1 MTSVATALAMVATS
15 LAVAGTAAADP
26 GFTPEA
32 PESVVDLV
40 RTDHP
45 RLILD
50 DADLTGVQ
58 EWIATDDTAAAL
70 ADDVLGQAEALLAA
84 PVTIYDFPDGRSL
97 LTPVRTILN
106 RTYVLALSYRLTE
119 DTRFLDRAYAELAAA
134 AQFPDWNPE
143 SFLSVAEMLHA
154 FAIGYD
160 WLYPAL
166 TAQQRGVLETAM
178 VTHGFRPA
186 QAGYDAGAS
195 WTTTTSNWSIVCTS
209 GIGIAALAL
218 ADVEPERAESLLQLG
233 LSHVGPALDEYAPD
247 GGYPEGPTY
256 WDYAT
261 RYLVPYLAS
270 LGTAVG
276 EDFGISDAPGLSGT
290 VDFSMYMAGPS
301 GRTFNYSDA
310 SSTYGGPPAAY
321 WMADR
326 YGQPGYAW
334 WADEGL
340 NTPANP
346 QALLWYGLSERA
358 TPAQTEMPLDRYFSG
373 TETVLSR
380 SAWST
385 PTALFTG
392 FKAGDNSNNH
402 GDLDM
407 GTFVL
412 DALGTRWAD
421 ELGADSY
428 SLPGYF
434 STGPDGERWT
444 YYRKRAEGQN
454 TLVINPGSGPD
465 QSVAAAGRIVAQ
477 EDSPAG
483 AFAVAELTEAYAD
496 QGVTTWQR
504 GVAMIDDR
512 SRVVVQDELTST
524 TPVEA
529 WWFMHTSAD
538 VEIADDG
545 RSAVL
550 TIEGRQLL
558 ARLVDAPAQAQFS
571 VMAAEPLPASPNPD
585 GQAANGQSKLTV
597 QLPGVTDLRLSILL
611 EPLPVGGT
619 GEPVPAVTALA
630 DWTVPAT
637 GASTLSDLTHDG
649 VTVPGFSADTRTLV
663 LETTDLGVI
672 EAVPS
677 NGTDQIDVQMP
688 DALPGTAVVCV
699 GPAGEVCR
707 TRYEVHLT
715 RPYSGPLT
723 GSIVGTNPTSNA
735 VDDDLGTFWSAQ
747 GDGQWLRANL
757 PETTTVDG
765 VRVAWSMGNAR
776 VYTYDVQTS
785 LDGEQWATVW
795 SGASSGTTLELE
807 DISFDPVQAG
817 YVRILAHGNNA
828 NMWMSLSELRISTAQ
843 GEWPQTEPAAPDPV
857 AIGIGSGVLN
867 LHPQM
872 VDSPAL
878 TVTMS
883 DGTTVPL
890 DPTAA
895 SLRSSDPE
903 VAEFTSDG
911 AVVARS
917 VGSTLLTALWR
928 SPTGTLVGGRAT
940 VAVTD
945 PGTST
950 LTAAR
955 DGYVRDGTYAD
966 TSYGTAASMTVKRD
980 PSSNNAG
987 FNRETYL
994 AFDLEPLDGRELVAA
1009 ELVLTTVVAA
1019 DRTMLVDVSTAAT
1032 DWTEADL
1039 TWNSRPAVGTAV
1051 GQFTAGSETAPV
1063 SIDVTGAAAAALGE
1077 GGASLGF
1084 ALRQNAQDTQ
1094 AFGTS
1099 VWSRERG
1106 AGGPTLVLH
1115 WAEATACTSTV
1126 TGSTTGA
1133 IALTGSMACIVDAD
1147 VRGPVTAADGTS
1159 VRIEGSTIAG
1169 PVTVPAAGSVIV
1181 ADTTINGP
1189 VQLAGESSSMWVEAS
1204 TVRGPVTALA
1214 PGGTLA
1220 LLDSEVVGSLAC
1232 SAESVT
1238 VLIDTDVR
1246 VTRPECGSDT

>member
-1 MTSVATALAMVATS
+1 MTSVATALTMVATS
-15 LAVAGTAAADP
+15 LAVAGTADADP

-50 DADLTGVQ
+50 DAALADVQ
-58 EWIATDDTAAAL
+58 GWIATDDDAAAL
-70 ADDVLGQAEALLAA
+70 ADDVVGQAESLLAA

-178 VTHGFRPA
+178 VTHGFEPA

-218 ADVEPERAESLLQLG
+218 AEIEPERAESLLQLG

-276 EDFGISDAPGLSGT
+276 DDFGISDAPGLSGT

-321 WMADR
+321 WLADR
-326 YGQPGYAW
+326 YDQPGYAW

-340 NTPANP
+340 RTPTNP

-434 STGPDGERWT
+434 STGPDGDRWT

-465 QSVAAAGRIVAQ
+465 QSVAAAGRIIAQ
-477 EDSPAG
+477 EGSPAG
-483 AFAVAELTEAYAD
+483 AFAVADLTEAYAD
-496 QGVTTWQR
+496 QGVTSWQR

-512 SRVVVQDELTST
+512 SRVVVQDELSAT

-538 VEIADDG
+538 VEIATDG

-550 TIEGRQLL
+550 TIEGRHLL
-558 ARLVDAPAQAQFS
+558 ARFLDAPAGAQFS
-571 VMAAEPLPASPNPD
+571 VMAAEPLPTSPNPD

-597 QLPGVTDLRLSILL
+597 RLPGVTDLRLSILL
-611 EPLPVGGT
+611 EPLPVGGE
-619 GEPVPAVTALA
+619 GEPAPVVTALA
-630 DWTVPAT
+630 DWTVPAP

-649 VTVPGFSADTRTLV
+649 VTIPGFSADTRTLV
-663 LETTDLGVI
+663 LETTDLGEI

-677 NGTDQIDVQMP
+677 AATDQVDVQMP

-699 GPAGEVCR
+699 GPAGDECR
-707 TRYEVHLT
+707 TRYRVHLT

-735 VDDDLGTFWSAQ
+735 TDGDLGTFWSAQ

-757 PETTTVDG
+757 PATTTVDG
-765 VRVAWSMGNAR
+765 VRVAWSMGSTR
-776 VYTYDVQTS
+776 VYSYDVQTS
-785 LDGEQWATVW
+785 LDGEQWSTVW
-795 SGASSGTTLELE
+795 SGASSGTTLDLE
-807 DISFDPVQAG
+807 DVAFDPVQAS
-817 YVRILAHGNNA
+817 YVRILAHGNSA
-828 NMWMSLSELRISTAQ
+828 NMWMSLSELRVRTAQ

-857 AIGIGSGVLN
+857 AIAIGSGALN
-867 LHPQM
+867 LHPRT
-872 VDSPAL
+872 VDTPGL

-883 DGTTVPL
+883 DGSTVPL
-890 DPTAA
+890 DLTTA
-895 SLRSSDPE
+895 SVRSSDAE

-911 AVVARS
+911 VVVARS

-928 SPTGTLVGGRAT
+928 SPTGTLVGGRAA
-940 VAVTD
+940 VSVTD
-945 PGTST
+945 PST
-950 LTAAR
+950 TTLAAAR

-966 TSYGTAASMTVKRD
+966 TSYGSATSMTVKRD
-980 PSSNNAG
+980 PSGSNAG

-994 AFDLEPLDGRELVAA
+994 AFDLEPADGRELVAA
-1009 ELVLTTVVAA
+1009 ELVMTAGVTT
-1019 DRTMLVDVSTAAT
+1019 DRTMVVDVSTAGA
-1032 DWTEADL
+1032 DWTEATL
-1039 TWNSRPAVGTAV
+1039 TWNSRPAVGVPVA
-1051 GQFTAGSETAPV
+1051 QFTAGSEPAPV
-1063 SIDVTGAAAAALGE
+1063 SVDVTDAVAAVLGADE
-1077 GGASLGF
+1077 ASLGF
-1084 ALRQNAQDTQ
+1084 ALLQNAQDRQ

-1115 WAEATACTSTV
+1115 WAEATACSSTV
-1126 TGSTTGA
+1126 TGSNSGA
-1133 IALTGSMACIVDAD
+1133 VTLTGPVACLVDAD
-1147 VRGPVTAADGTS
+1147 VRGPVTATGGTS
-1159 VRIEGSTIAG
+1159 VRIERSTIAG
-1169 PVTVPAAGSVIV
+1169 PVTVPAAGTVV
-1181 ADTTINGP
+1181 LTDATINGP
-1189 VQLAGESSSMWVEAS
+1189 VQLSGEGAVIWVASS
-1204 TVRGPVTALA
+1204 TIRGPLTALT

-1220 LLDSEVVGSLAC
+1220 MLESQVVGTLTC
-1232 SAESVT
+1232 SEAAGS
-1238 VLIDTDVR
+1238 VLIETEVR
-1246 VTRPECGSDT
+1246 VLDPACE

>member
-1 MTSVATALAMVATS
+1 MTSVATAVAMVATS
-15 LAVAGTAAADP
+15 LAVAAPVAADP

-32 PESVVDLV
+32 PDNIVDLV

-50 DADLTGVQ
+50 DTALSQVEQ
-58 EWIATDDTAAAL
+58 WIATDDTAAGL
-70 ADDVLGQAEALLAA
+70 ATDVLGQAEALLTA

-97 LTPVRTILN
+97 LTPVRVILN
-106 RTYVLALSYRLTE
+106 RTYVLSLSYRLTE
-119 DTRFLDRAYAELAAA
+119 DTRFLDRAYAELEAA

-166 TAQQRGVLETAM
+166 TTQQRGVLENAM
-178 VTHGFRPA
+178 VTLGFEPA

-195 WTTTTSNWSIVCTS
+195 WTTTNSNWNVVCTS

-218 ADVEPERAESLLQLG
+218 ADVEPDRAESLLQAG
-233 LSHVGPALDEYAPD
+233 LSHVGIALDEFAPD
-247 GGYPEGPTY
+247 GGYPEGATY

-276 EDFGISDAPGLSGT
+276 DDFGLSDAPGLDRT
-290 VDFSMYMAGPS
+290 ADFSMYMAGPS
-301 GRTFNYSDA
+301 GRTFNYADA
-310 SSTYGGPPAAY
+310 SSSYGGSPATY

-326 YGQPGYAW
+326 YDQPGYAW
-334 WADEGL
+334 WGDEGL
-340 NTPANP
+340 TTPANP
-346 QALLWYGLSERA
+346 QDLLWYGLSERA
-358 TPAQTEMPLDRYFSG
+358 TPAESAMPLDRYFSG

-380 SAWST
+380 SAWDA

-392 FKAGDNSNNH
+392 FKAGDNSSNH

-454 TLVINPGSGPD
+454 TLVINPGSGAD
-465 QSVAAAGRIVAQ
+465 QSVAATGHIIDQ
-477 EDSPAG
+477 GYSPAG
-483 AFAVAELTEAYAD
+483 SFAVADLTEAYAD
-496 QGVTTWQR
+496 QDVTSWQR

-512 SRVVVQDELTST
+512 SRVVVQDELSST

-538 VEIADDG
+538 VEIAEDG

-571 VMAAEPLPASPNPD
+571 VMAAQPLPTSPNPD

-597 QLPGVTDLRLSILL
+597 HLPGVTDLRLSILL

-619 GEPVPAVTALA
+619 GEPVPAVTDLA
-630 DWTVPAT
+630 DWTVPAS
-637 GASTLSDLTHDG
+637 GAATLSDLTHDG
-649 VTVPGFSADTRTLV
+649 VTIPGFSTDARTFV
-663 LETTDLGVI
+663 LETADLGAI
-672 EAVPS
+672 QAVPAT
-677 NGTDQIDVQMP
+677 GTDQVDVQMP
-688 DALPGTAVVCV
+688 TALPGTAVVCV
-699 GPAGEVCR
+699 GPAGEDCQ
-707 TRYEVHLT
+707 TRYQVHLT
-715 RPYSGPLT
+715 RPYTGPLT
-723 GSIVGTNPTSNA
+723 GSIVGTNPTSYA
-735 VDDDLGTFWSAQ
+735 IDDDLGTFWSAQ

-757 PETTTVDG
+757 PEVRTVDG
-765 VRVAWSMGNAR
+765 VRVAWSQGASR

-785 LDGEQWATVW
+785 LDGEQWSTVW
-795 SGASSGTTLELE
+795 SGASSGTTLQLE
-807 DISFDPVQAG
+807 DVTFDPVQAAH
-817 YVRILAHGNNA
+817 VRILAHGNNA
-828 NMWMSLSELRISTAQ
+828 NMWMSLTELRVVTTA
-843 GEWPQTEPAAPDPV
+843 GEWPQIERPAPEPAA
-857 AIGIGSGVLN
+857 ITIGSGALGI
-867 LHPQM
+867 HPQ
-872 VDSPAL
+872 
-878 TVTMS
+878 TVQTPDLSVSMT
-883 DGTTVPL
+883 DGSTTAL
-890 DPTAA
+890 DPTTAT
-895 SLRSSDPE
+895 LRSSDPA
-903 VAEFTSDG
+903 VAELTGDG
-911 AVVARS
+911 VVVARAL
-917 VGSTLLTALWR
+917 GSAVLTALWR

-945 PGTST
+945 PATT
-950 LTAAR
+950 MLTAAR

-966 TSYGTAASMTVKRD
+966 TSFGSAASMTVKRD
-980 PSSNNAG
+980 PSGNNAG

-994 AFDLEPLDGRELVAA
+994 AFDLEPADGRELVGA
-1009 ELVLTTVVAA
+1009 ELVLTAGVTT
-1019 DRTMLVDVSTAAT
+1019 DRTMVVDVSTAAA
-1032 DWTEADL
+1032 DWTEATL
-1039 TWNSRPAVGTAV
+1039 TWNSRPAVGTPIA
-1051 GQFTAGSETAPV
+1051 QFTAGSAVAPV
-1063 SIDVTGAAAAALGE
+1063 TIDVTGAAAAALGE
-1077 GGASLGF
+1077 GEASLGF
-1084 ALRQNAQDTQ
+1084 ALLQNAQDRQ

-1126 TGSTTGA
+1126 TGPLSGA

-1159 VRIEGSTIAG
+1159 VRIDGSTIAG
-1169 PVTVPAAGSVIV
+1169 PVTVPSAGAVIV
-1181 ADTTINGP
+1181 TDTTINGP
-1189 VQLAGESSSMWVEAS
+1189 VQLSGDSSSMWVEAS
-1204 TVRGPVTALA
+1204 TVRGPVGALA
-1214 PGGTLA
+1214 PGGTLV
-1220 LLDSEVVGSLAC
+1220 LLDSEVVGTLTC

-1238 VLIDTDVR
+1238 VLIDTEVR
-1246 VTRPECGSDT
+1246 VAQPECG